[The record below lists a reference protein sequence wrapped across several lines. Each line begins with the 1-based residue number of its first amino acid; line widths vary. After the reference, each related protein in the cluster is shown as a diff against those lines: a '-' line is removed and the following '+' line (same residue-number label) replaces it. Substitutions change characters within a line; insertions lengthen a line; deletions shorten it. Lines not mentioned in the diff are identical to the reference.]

1 MTVINVCGA
10 ADRYAARVDAV
21 LAQRTRLRG
30 PQRPG
35 DLDAGPP
42 RLSFKSLPPGFN
54 SLFDRFNSLFDGFN
68 SLFDRLGNVSAAGLV
83 KQWVGEADRGRKTG
97 ARPILPV
104 ISCRLGKRPRGDP
117 MRAGYFGQ
125 KKMLTFLA
133 NNTFWSR
140 VILRPAIFQ
149 TPATRRST
157 SRRAPT

>member
-1 MTVINVCGA
+1 MV
-10 ADRYAARVDAV
+10 
-21 LAQRTRLRG
+21 RLPAKRA
-30 PQRPG
+30 P
-35 DLDAGPP
+35 A
-42 RLSFKSLPPGFN
+42 RLSFKSLPPRFN

-68 SLFDRLGNVSAAGLV
+68 SLFDRLGNVSAAGLI

-97 ARPILPV
+97 AKPILLV
-104 ISCRLGKRPRGDP
+104 FSRRLGKRPGDP
-117 MRAGYFGQ
+117 AQAGNFGQ

-149 TPATRRST
+149 APATRRST